1 MDNTTNTIILIDNTF
16 ESKYSLEYKNIFDAK
31 VKSLTAKL
39 NLDSKNIQFDNNNIS
54 SLEYIEYIYKETE
67 NYENIIFIH
76 SDMPLIDIEETE
88 KLYNLHIN
96 NFAFYSYGENYPK
109 GIVPSILRV
118 GSFERIIPILKNKNI
133 TLSNSIIHESIFLEP
148 NFFEIE
154 ILVSEYD
161 LRYYRLDL
169 TSINKSNNILIS
181 KLKDFNSY
189 KEVSE
194 AIISNNVSRVTLPA
208 YIEIEICSTNN
219 NKKRCIEAFYNKE
232 NIYVSKDDFSKIYD
246 DISNFTDSCH
256 LSIGKI
262 NEPLLNNDIFE
273 ILAKALSNKNITVY
287 LETNAILLTKE
298 YAQNIIS
305 LQHDHKNFNVIIHLD
320 AIDKET
326 YNKIYTNDHLDTIL
340 ANLDY
345 YLLRSSNQTYIQ
357 IIKQKDNFD
366 RLKDFY
372 AYFDKYKVKIVMQK
386 YPTYRGIIEN
396 NKIGDLSPIV
406 RLGCWHISRDM
417 YIDEKYD
424 SYICSYD
431 IEKKMLLGNV
441 AEKGL
446 ETVWNE
452 AGKYY
457 QQDTSKPM
465 AFCEN
470 CDEWYLYNF

>member
-1 MDNTTNTIILIDNTF
+1 M
-16 ESKYSLEYKNIFDAK
+16 
-31 VKSLTAKL
+31 
-39 NLDSKNIQFDNNNIS
+39 
-54 SLEYIEYIYKETE
+54 
-67 NYENIIFIH
+67 
-76 SDMPLIDIEETE
+76 
-88 KLYNLHIN
+88 
-96 NFAFYSYGENYPK
+96 
-109 GIVPSILRV
+109 
-118 GSFERIIPILKNKNI
+118 
-133 TLSNSIIHESIFLEP
+133 
-148 NFFEIE
+148 
-154 ILVSEYD
+154 
-161 LRYYRLDL
+161 
-169 TSINKSNNILIS
+169 
-181 KLKDFNSY
+181 
-189 KEVSE
+189 
-194 AIISNNVSRVTLPA
+194 
-208 YIEIEICSTNN
+208 
-219 NKKRCIEAFYNKE
+219 
-232 NIYVSKDDFSKIYD
+232 
-246 DISNFTDSCH
+246 
-256 LSIGKI
+256 SIGKI

-326 YNKIYTNDHLDTIL
+326 YNKIYTNDHLDTVL

-357 IIKQKDNFD
+357 IIKQKYNFD

-372 AYFDKYKVKIVMQK
+372 AYFDKYKVKIIMQK

-417 YIDEKYD
+417 YIDEKHN

-452 AGKYY
+452 VEKYY
-457 QQDTSKPM
+457 QQDSSKPM